1 MNTEDFE
8 HKLRSH
14 DPAANL
20 AGRDSAEQRALYE
33 KAINAQPSNVI
44 SISRWSNRRKA
55 VSAAAAALLVIGV
68 GGPVISGTASAS
80 PERLVFGQ
88 SQSGMVSDKSESRLS
103 SSNTSMGDYFIG
115 GWGVY
120 NYELNSD
127 AVVNLP
133 TTAAAYKVVNISN
146 IEERV
151 QEIAD
156 GLGVSE
162 LSIVDNE
169 DGFATY
175 STKEGVSKNF
185 SAWLGK
191 GLGSFNYYDSEVDP
205 WKDCYSVDV
214 KSETD
219 TRPDECSPNVTNLLS
234 ANEAKVRAE
243 KLFAKL
249 GFDTANMRFEAN
261 VYETSSEVYANM
273 QVNGFDSPIT
283 FYVSYVSNGDI
294 YSLGGSLT
302 KLVEVGTYDLIG
314 ASKAIDRA
322 NDLSTRT
329 VASWNKDLGGS
340 TKDVEPSSG
349 NSSSNDADIEPSDS
363 ANAPSIDPIEPSTEP
378 GVEPGDDPRET
389 TEPIEPIYTP
399 STIKVSKVEL
409 GYQMFW
415 MADQTVLW
423 LPVVNFY
430 GVSDWVDEVNMYG
443 SIAAVVDS
451 QIDLDSLYGY
461 L

>member
-20 AGRDSAEQRALYE
+20 TSRDSAEQRAIYE
-33 KAINAQPSNVI
+33 KALNAQPSNVI
-44 SISRWSNRRKA
+44 SISRWSNGRKA

-88 SQSGMVSDKSESRLS
+88 SQSGVVSDKSASGLESRNSL
-103 SSNTSMGDYFIG
+103 MGDYKIG
-115 GWGVY
+115 FWGIY

-127 AVVNLP
+127 AVVDLP
-133 TTAAAYKVVNISN
+133 ATAAAYEVVNISN

-156 GLGVSE
+156 ALGVSE
-162 LSIVDNE
+162 LSIIDNE

-175 STKEGVSKNF
+175 STKDGVSKNF
-185 SAWLGK
+185 SAWLGD
-191 GLGSFNYYDSEVDP
+191 GLGSFSYYNSDVDP
-205 WKDCYSVDV
+205 WKDCYESQTKSDSDAITQECKPESV
-214 KSETD
+214 
-219 TRPDECSPNVTNLLS
+219 NLLT
-234 ANEAKVRAE
+234 ANEATTAAKQ
-243 KLFAKL
+243 LLAKL
-249 GFDTANMRFEAN
+249 GFNTSNIRFEAN
-261 VYETSSEVYANM
+261 VYETSTEVYANM
-273 QVNGFDSPIT
+273 QVNGIDSPIT

-294 YSLGGSLT
+294 YTLSGSLT
-302 KLVEVGTYDLIG
+302 RLVEVGTYDLIG
-314 ASKAIDRA
+314 AEKAVSRA
-322 NDLSTRT
+322 NEISDRT
-329 VASWNKDLGGS
+329 VASWNKDLGVISKDTDSSSGTS
-340 TKDVEPSSG
+340 TSNNGASSEPSDPTDEPGVDPVEPSV
-349 NSSSNDADIEPSDS
+349 EPRESTE
-363 ANAPSIDPIEPSTEP
+363 PIEP
-378 GVEPGDDPRET
+378 
-389 TEPIEPIYTP
+389 EPIYTP

-430 GVSDWVDEVNMYG
+430 GFSDWVENENMYG
-443 SIAAVVDS
+443 TIAAVVDS